1 MKKIIISWK
10 IQKWIFHFRKK
21 NHQNLDFLQDLL
33 VAFLHVVHDTT
44 AFLLRTYK
52 GLPSLSFSHF
62 QHFLFSISTLLRC
75 RASYLSLA
83 GKFFIFLPF
92 FSSSNVILSSEGKFD
107 PKFQSMS
114 QLTQMN
120 KRKHFILL
128 YRKVESQMNRN
139 DDLITEIKP
148 FSFSRSSPFS
158 TDLVCHGTFDVRWLL
173 HSSACRL
180 TFAWPGR
187 DLSKLSSRNLEE
199 QRLTQLGG
207 GESRERIAKRMS
219 GNFFY
224 LLFLILYWFA
234 VLGDLPN
241 DFVDRLNFKLSLVQ
255 KKGVCY
261 IMTTWG
267 HSKIQLK

>member
-1 MKKIIISWK
+1 MYHEKKLISWK

-21 NHQNLDFLQDLL
+21 II
-33 VAFLHVVHDTT
+33 
-44 AFLLRTYK
+44 RIWI
-52 GLPSLSFSHF
+52 FSR
-62 QHFLFSISTLLRC
+62 I
-75 RASYLSLA
+75 YLSLFSTLFMIPPLFSS
-83 GKFFIFLPF
+83 GHRIRIKDYRLFLSLIFSIFFFQFPLFFVVVLLISRWRESFLYFFLF

-107 PKFQSMS
+107 PKFQSMP

-128 YRKVESQMNRN
+128 YHKVESQMNRN

-148 FSFSRSSPFS
+148 FSSSHSSPFS

-187 DLSKLSSRNLEE
+187 NLSKLSSRNLEE

-219 GNFFY
+219 GNFF
-224 LLFLILYWFA
+224 LFAFFTTDLCFWRPSQWFRWP
-234 VLGDLPN
+234 VE
-241 DFVDRLNFKLSLVQ
+241 F
-255 KKGVCY
+255 
-261 IMTTWG
+261 
-267 HSKIQLK
+267 